1 MRSPFTYRSRRK
13 VSFRNST
20 VPVAYGLHHSYVH
33 HERKYNL
40 LHAILG
46 IEISW
51 FSQLLTFA
59 LQKMPSVFGFQE
71 VRSKDISPIFFQ
83 YGTKSKLCW
92 TLSPDAYYNQ
102 DNMTTS
108 GRQAFYD
115 WWEQQ
120 QGKCLIFQRNSW
132 NTAWWMLTFLQ
143 RCCAQF
149 KKNTQSLEH
158 VNLFQEAIPF
168 ASRQFSPTEII
179 YAPWEYFYHSQN
191 GIRPSATIFNET
203 LSLAI
208 LDESQ
213 R

>member
-1 MRSPFTYRSRRK
+1 
-13 VSFRNST
+13 
-20 VPVAYGLHHSYVH
+20 
-33 HERKYNL
+33 
-40 LHAILG
+40 
-46 IEISW
+46 
-51 FSQLLTFA
+51 
-59 LQKMPSVFGFQE
+59 MPSVFGFQE

-158 VNLFQEAIPF
+158 VNIFQEAIPF
-168 ASRQFSPTEII
+168 ASAASLAQRRSFMPHESISIILKMGYDPARQFSMKPCR
-179 YAPWEYFYHSQN
+179 W
-191 GIRPSATIFNET
+191 
-203 LSLAI
+203 LSLMSRNGRVIQHA
-208 LDESQ
+208 LNGG
-213 R
+213 